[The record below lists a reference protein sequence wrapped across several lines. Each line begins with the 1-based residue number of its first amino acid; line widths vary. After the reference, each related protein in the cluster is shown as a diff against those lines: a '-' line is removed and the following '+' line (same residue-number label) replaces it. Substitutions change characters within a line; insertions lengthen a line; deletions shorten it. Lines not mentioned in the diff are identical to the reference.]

1 MKEKMRDM
9 MDRIVKNGR
18 YVFPFIV
25 LIAAAITVEIAL
37 EAGKV
42 HRDEL
47 DQIVGS
53 VGTQE
58 SETSTSVMESSE
70 EDSPLIINEDQDIQ
84 SLVATYYNAVAMGDE
99 EVLNRVCDKVE
110 EKDML
115 RFLETAKYIDHYPVL
130 DIYTKPGFSEG
141 DTVAYVYFKVIFK
154 GKEAEYPGYQRLYI
168 STAEDGSKFIKRS
181 NSTNEV
187 NEYLEKVSAAPDVV
201 ELINRVEVEYNNLM
215 AEQPDLLIYLK
226 DLNEEV
232 NLVVGVEL
240 AKQEGENASEPSG
253 SETEPGEEGS
263 EETPSEPVQETVYAV
278 ASTTVNVRASDSEK
292 SNKIGS
298 LAGGDTIQV
307 LEQLVNGWSKVKYE
321 NQEGYIMSKYLVL
334 QEKSSES
341 APIGTVEATDTL
353 NVRAQASVNSERL
366 GTLFKGGK
374 ADLLSDE
381 GGWCKIIFNGQI
393 AFVKSEYVK
402 ITLS

>member
-1 MKEKMRDM
+1 MKKKMRDV

-25 LIAAAITVEIAL
+25 LIAVAITVDIAL
-37 EAGKV
+37 KAGRV
-42 HRDEL
+42 HREEL
-47 DQIVGS
+47 DQIGET
-53 VGTQE
+53 VGTHE
-58 SETSTSVMESSE
+58 SETSTSMVESSE
-70 EDSPLIINEDQDIQ
+70 EGSPLIVNEDPDIH
-84 SLVATYYNAVAMGDE
+84 SLVATYYNAMALGEE

-130 DIYTKPGFSEG
+130 DIYTKPGFTEG
-141 DTVAYVYFKVIFK
+141 DTVAYVYFKVIFT

-168 STAEDGSKFIKRS
+168 STAEDGSKFIKRTK
-181 NSTNEV
+181 STNEV
-187 NEYLEKVSAAPDVV
+187 TEYLKKVTAAPDVV

-215 AEQPDLLIYLK
+215 KEQPDLLIYLK
-226 DLNEEV
+226 DLNAEV

-240 AKQEGENASEPSG
+240 AKQEGESASTQPG
-253 SETEPGEEGS
+253 SETGPGEEGG
-263 EETPSEPVQETVYAV
+263 EETPSDPVQETVYAV

-292 SNKIGS
+292 SERIGR
-298 LAGGDTIQV
+298 LAGGDKIQV
-307 LEQLVNGWSKVKYE
+307 LELLVNGWSKVMYE

-334 QEKSSES
+334 QENPSES
-341 APIGTVEATDTL
+341 APIGVVEATDTL
-353 NVRAQASVNSERL
+353 NVRAQASVDSARV
-366 GTLFKGGK
+366 GTLVKGGK
-374 ADLLSDE
+374 AELLSDE
-381 GGWCKIIFNGQI
+381 GDWCKIIFNGQV

>member
-1 MKEKMRDM
+1 MKEKMRDV
-9 MDRIVKNGR
+9 MDRIVKNGK

-47 DQIVGS
+47 DQIVDS
-53 VGTQE
+53 VETQE
-58 SETSTSVMESSE
+58 SETPTSEMESSE
-70 EDSPLIINEDQDIQ
+70 EESPLIINEDPDVQ

-141 DTVAYVYFKVIFK
+141 DTVAYVYFKVIFT

-232 NLVVGVEL
+232 NLVVGVQL
-240 AKQEGENASEPSG
+240 AKQEGENASEPSESG
-253 SETEPGEEGS
+253 TETGEEGG

-307 LEQLVNGWSKVKYE
+307 LELLVNGWSKVKYE

>member
-1 MKEKMRDM
+1 MKKKMRDV

-25 LIAAAITVEIAL
+25 LIAVAITVDIAL
-37 EAGKV
+37 KAGRV
-42 HRDEL
+42 HREEL
-47 DQIVGS
+47 DQIGET

-58 SETSTSVMESSE
+58 SETSTSMVESSE
-70 EDSPLIINEDQDIQ
+70 EGSPLIVNEDPDIQ
-84 SLVATYYNAVAMGDE
+84 SLVATYYNAMALGEE

-130 DIYTKPGFSEG
+130 DIYTKPGFTEG
-141 DTVAYVYFKVIFK
+141 DTVAYVYFKVIFT

-168 STAEDGSKFIKRS
+168 STAEDGSKFIKRTK
-181 NSTNEV
+181 STNEV
-187 NEYLEKVSAAPDVV
+187 TEYLKKVTAAPDVV

-215 AEQPDLLIYLK
+215 KEQPDLLIYLK

-240 AKQEGENASEPSG
+240 AKQEGESASTQPD
-253 SETEPGEEGS
+253 SETEQGG
-263 EETPSEPVQETVYAV
+263 EETPSEPVQQTVYAV
-278 ASTTVNVRASDSEK
+278 ASTTVNVRESDSEK
-292 SNKIGS
+292 SERIGR
-298 LAGGDTIQV
+298 LAVGDKIQV
-307 LEQLVNGWSKVKYE
+307 LELLVNGWSRVMYE
-321 NQEGYIMSKYLVL
+321 NKEGYIMSKYLVI
-334 QEKSSES
+334 QEDSPE
-341 APIGTVEATDTL
+341 AGPIGVVEATDTL
-353 NVRAQASVNSERL
+353 NVRAQASVDSARV
-366 GTLFKGGK
+366 GTLVKGGK
-374 ADLLSDE
+374 AELLSDE
-381 GGWCKIIFNGQI
+381 GGWCKIIFNGQV